1 MCPARAEG
9 LARYPATLA
18 PVSGTQSVT
27 TQCVEN
33 AHRTSS
39 SLSVTCSS
47 TGSWSG
53 QTPRCQCDTGYQEIT
68 DQSGNRICQ
77 GTECM

>member
-9 LARYPATLA
+9 LVRYPATLA

-47 TGSWSG
+47 TGSWG
-53 QTPRCQCDTGYQEIT
+53 NQTPRCQCDTGYEEIT